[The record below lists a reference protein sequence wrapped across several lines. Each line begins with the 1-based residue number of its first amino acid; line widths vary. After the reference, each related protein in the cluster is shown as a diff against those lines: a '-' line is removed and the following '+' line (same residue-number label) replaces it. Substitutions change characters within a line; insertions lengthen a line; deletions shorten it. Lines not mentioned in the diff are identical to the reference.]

1 MNEILSGFNPYDP
14 SVQQP
19 HLKNGLQVGQGI
31 VQGNHVNLILNDKPQ
46 EADAG
51 VQGAKQPP
59 EKVPANHMTV
69 HVPSD
74 DLNLKEL
81 SPERYE
87 GAEAVYMAARS
98 NPEESLYARG
108 KYWMGR
114 MKNWIIL
121 KPNQPLIEGVDQTFW
136 GFGKDVVGEGWN
148 FIYDQLKCVRTYGTG
163 LFGLSS
169 DIKNFNTG
177 NAQIQLHNNFME
189 IRNHLSEAVESEF
202 GLIDEEMQKALAE
215 FRKAQGE
222 DGDDKLAF
230 FKEQGIES
238 EVVLNFRGTHLCL
251 I

>member
-19 HLKNGLQVGQGI
+19 HLKNGLQVDQGI

-59 EKVPANHMTV
+59 EKVPANHMAV

-114 MKNWIIL
+114 MKNWIML

-177 NAQIQLHNNFME
+177 CLLYTSPSPRDQ
-189 IRNHLSEAVESEF
+189 
-202 GLIDEEMQKALAE
+202 
-215 FRKAQGE
+215 
-222 DGDDKLAF
+222 
-230 FKEQGIES
+230 
-238 EVVLNFRGTHLCL
+238 RGSRMPSSA
-251 I
+251 